1 MLEPTP
7 LYGGNGA
14 YLDALYERYLR
25 DPQSVPAEWR
35 GYFERLGPGVST
47 DKAHAALVEEIAERA
62 RQRRP
67 SAPSPQGEG
76 PGASAKQ
83 AAVSRLIQI
92 WTNRGHL
99 VAHLDPL
106 GLMQRP
112 RPRVL
117 ELEYFGL

>member
-1 MLEPTP
+1 MLESTP

-47 DKAHAALVEEIAERA
+47 DKAHRALVEEIAERA
-62 RQRRP
+62 RQRRGA
-67 SAPSPQGEG
+67 APSPQGEG

-83 AAVSRLIQI
+83 AAVSRLMQI
-92 WTNRGHL
+92 
-99 VAHLDPL
+99 
-106 GLMQRP
+106 
-112 RPRVL
+112 
-117 ELEYFGL
+117 